1 MEENYYASVC
11 YYGVQGGAIRLTDE
25 YFLFR
30 CQKASVEDEFKRIEI
45 PYTNMKRILYK
56 TKLFIFPR
64 IVTIEQYK
72 GKTYKFL
79 VFNAERFIN
88 TMKNKGI
95 NISHIK

>member
-11 YYGVQGGAIRLTDE
+11 HYGVQGGTVRLTDE
-25 YFLFR
+25 FFLFR
-30 CQKASVEDEFKRIEI
+30 CQKASMEDEFKRIEI
-45 PYTNMKRILYK
+45 PYANMKRISI
-56 TKLFIFPR
+56 TKLFVFP